1 MVFFLLA
8 WQSIR
13 MNSMLCSC
21 FVRQFISAHMA
32 ERKRSFQYP
41 QCPDAVIHAEADSYT
56 CEFKGVYAVGIGMIV
71 WSGIICQ
78 NFCQCFLSVGREHP
92 KHSIGDFHIEWL
104 LLRSPLG
111 KAARS
116 VWVCIGDGQVRLDVV
131 YWSPAK
137 HVGTTDVYDRA
148 LWCLQFDA
156 LNLYARKSDWIGPER

>member
-1 MVFFLLA
+1 
-8 WQSIR
+8 
-13 MNSMLCSC
+13 
-21 FVRQFISAHMA
+21 
-32 ERKRSFQYP
+32 
-41 QCPDAVIHAEADSYT
+41 
-56 CEFKGVYAVGIGMIV
+56 MIV

-78 NFCQCFLSVGREHP
+78 YFCQCFLSVGREHP
-92 KHSIGDFHIEWL
+92 KHSIGNFHKEWL
-104 LLRSPLG
+104 LLRCSLG
-111 KAARS
+111 KAAQS